1 MIAFLIWRVV
11 EKTTERR
18 AGSKFVGGCGKHVG
32 GSTCNQKHRGGN
44 RTVGA
49 IEDMVGSEK
58 LESFYGMAIE
68 KMGDSVESLHPIGM

>member
-1 MIAFLIWRVV
+1 
-11 EKTTERR
+11 
-18 AGSKFVGGCGKHVG
+18 
-32 GSTCNQKHRGGN
+32 
-44 RTVGA
+44 VGA